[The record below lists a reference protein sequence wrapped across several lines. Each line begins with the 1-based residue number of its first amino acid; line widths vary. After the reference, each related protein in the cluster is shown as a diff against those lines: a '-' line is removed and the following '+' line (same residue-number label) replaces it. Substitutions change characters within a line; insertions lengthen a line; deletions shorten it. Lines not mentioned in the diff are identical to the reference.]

1 MVTFYRRLPR
11 FEYVQPS
18 SIDEALSILARQEG
32 EARLLAGG
40 TDLLPKMKRREITA
54 PAYVIDLKGIPGL
67 NYIDYDEE
75 KGLSLGALTTIH
87 AIETSPVI
95 QHKCNIL
102 AQAAST
108 MAAPQVRNRATLAGN
123 ICNAVPSA
131 DSVPALLVLEA
142 ELKVVSQKGERI
154 LPIKDFFTGPNE
166 TVLTGVE
173 LLVEVLIPP
182 VPSNCRGIY
191 LKLSPKRSMD
201 LATVGVAALVINE
214 HGRCKDMRIGLGAV
228 APTPIRAKKAEGILR
243 GQRFSDELIERTAQT
258 AAEQSRPID
267 DHRASAQYR
276 REMVQTLVRRAIKQ
290 AIS

>member
-11 FEYVQPS
+11 FEYVQPKT
-18 SIDEALSILARQEG
+18 IDEALSLLARHEG

-54 PAYVIDLKGIPGL
+54 PAYVIDLKGIADL

-75 KGLSLGALTTIH
+75 KGLSLSALTTIH

-95 QHKCNIL
+95 QDKCTIL

-131 DSVPALLVLEA
+131 DSVPPLLVLEA
-142 ELKVVSQKGERI
+142 KLKVVSQKGERI
-154 LPIKDFFTGPNE
+154 LPIEDFFTGPNE
-166 TVLTGVE
+166 TVLTDRE
-173 LLVEVLIPP
+173 LLVEILVPP
-182 VPSNCRGIY
+182 MPSNSRGTY

-214 HGRCKDMRIGLGAV
+214 DGRCKDMRIALGAV

-243 GQRFSDELIERTAQT
+243 GQRFSDDLIERTAQT
-258 AAEQSRPID
+258 AAEESRPID

-276 REMVQTLVRRAIKQ
+276 REMVQALVRRAIKQ
-290 AIS
+290 TIS

>member
-18 SIDEALSILARQEG
+18 SIDEALSLLARHQG

-40 TDLLPKMKRREITA
+40 TDLLPKMKRREIKA
-54 PAYVIDLKGIPGL
+54 PKYVIDLKGIPDL
-67 NYIDYDEE
+67 DHIDSDDE

-95 QHKCNIL
+95 QQRFNIF
-102 AQAAST
+102 AQATST

-131 DSVPALLVLEA
+131 DSVPPLLALEA
-142 ELKVVSQKGERI
+142 RLKLMSQKGERI
-154 LPIKDFFTGPNE
+154 LALEDFFTGPNE

-173 LLVEVLIPP
+173 LLAEIQIPP
-182 VPSNCRGIY
+182 VPSNSRGIY

-214 HGRCKDMRIGLGAV
+214 DGYCKDIRVALGAV

-243 GQRFSDELIERTAQT
+243 RQRFSGELIERTAQT
-258 AAEQSRPID
+258 AAEESQPID
-267 DHRASAQYR
+267 DHRASADYR
-276 REMVQTLVRRAIKQ
+276 REMVETLVRRAITQ

>member
-18 SIDEALSILARQEG
+18 SIDEALSLLARHEG

-258 AAEQSRPID
+258 AADESQPID
-267 DHRASAQYR
+267 DHRASAEYR
-276 REMVQTLVRRAIKQ
+276 RWMVQALVRRAIKQ
-290 AIS
+290 AMS

>member
-18 SIDEALSILARQEG
+18 SIDEALSLLARHEG

-40 TDLLPKMKRREITA
+40 TDLLPKMKRREITS
-54 PAYVIDLKGIPGL
+54 PAYVIDLKGIPDL
-67 NYIDYDEE
+67 SYINYDEK

-95 QHKCNIL
+95 QHQCTIL
-102 AQAAST
+102 AQAAYT
-108 MAAPQVRNRATLAGN
+108 MASPQVRNRATLAGN

-131 DSVPALLVLEA
+131 DSVPPLLVLEA
-142 ELKVVSQKGERI
+142 KLKVMSQKGERI
-154 LPIKDFFTGPNE
+154 LPIEDFFTGPHE
-166 TVLTGVE
+166 TVLTDRE
-173 LLVEVLIPP
+173 LLVEIQIPP
-182 VPSNCRGIY
+182 VPSNTRGIY

-214 HGRCKDMRIGLGAV
+214 DGLCKDMRIALGAV
-228 APTPIRAKKAEGILR
+228 APTPIRAKRAEGILR
-243 GQRFSDELIERTAQT
+243 GQRFSDELIESTAQT

-267 DHRASAQYR
+267 DHRASAEYR
-276 REMVQTLVRRAIKQ
+276 RWMVQALVRRAITQ